1 MFVSVRALDHAKI
14 TFAES
19 ILPGTIEWDPG
30 TNQTSPLTAH
40 GEASLDEMTQEIHF
54 VGHLAVSL
62 QVDCHRCLTSVE
74 IPIENDFDLL
84 YEPLPES
91 LPGQEVELHPA
102 DIDLGFYDGDGMELN
117 DVLREQI
124 LLLLPSSLLCTPEC
138 KGLCFVCGIN
148 RNEQTCSCTTT
159 IPDERWAALGK
170 L

>member
-1 MFVSVRALDHAKI
+1 MFVSVRALDLAKV
-14 TFAES
+14 TFTES
-19 ILPGTIEWDPG
+19 ILPGVIEWDPG
-30 TNQTSPLTAH
+30 TNQASPLTAN

-62 QVDCHRCLTSVE
+62 QVDCHRCLTSVD

-124 LLLLPSSLLCTPEC
+124 LLLLPSSLLCQPEC

-148 RNEQTCSCTTT
+148 RNEQSCECTTT
-159 IPDERWAALGK
+159 IPDDRWAALGK